1 MRLTTTMLLVAKTML
16 LVATATL
23 MGCGEN
29 GRQATPEAAARVAQ
43 GEALFNEHCTECHAR
58 GGRGDYLKR
67 IPATLLHRRSEQEL
81 VTWILGSDKHREMP
95 NFSYLSEDER
105 GALAAYLLHQIG
117 KP

>member
-1 MRLTTTMLLVAKTML
+1 MRVTTTVVLL
-16 LVATATL
+16 ATATL
-23 MGCGEN
+23 MGCGKQDS
-29 GRQATPEAAARVAQ
+29 QATGIDTARVAR

-105 GALAAYLLHQIG
+105 GALAAYLLNQIG